1 MPTNHTTLTFD
12 ERKAAEAAFHNRPFD
27 PAWSESAH
35 RIYMGLRRTL
45 KTKTTLAEKSTAP
58 KTIPQHRVT
67 RPVRPCQAWL
77 LEYKEQADS
86 QLILFPLSARLEFIF
101 AVLQLKAA
109 GRSFT
114 ARMVTLGAFALA
126 SNQHP

>member
-12 ERKAAEAAFHNRPFD
+12 ERKAAEAAFHNRPFN

-45 KTKTTLAEKSTAP
+45 KTKTTPAHKSSVP
-58 KTIPQHRVT
+58 ETIPQHRIA
-67 RPVRPCQAWL
+67 RPLRPCQAWL
-77 LEYKEQADS
+77 LEYKGQAES
-86 QLILFPLSARLEFIF
+86 QLILFPLSARLDFIF
-101 AVLQLKAA
+101 AVLHLKAA

-114 ARMVTLGAFALA
+114 ARMVTLGAFTLA
-126 SNQHP
+126 SSQHP